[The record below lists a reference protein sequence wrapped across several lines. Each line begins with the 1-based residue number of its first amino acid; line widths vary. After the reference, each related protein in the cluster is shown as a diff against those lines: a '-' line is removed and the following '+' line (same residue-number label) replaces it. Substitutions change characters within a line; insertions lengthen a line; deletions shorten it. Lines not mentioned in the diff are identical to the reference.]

1 MADEPDGTGS
11 ARSGTLASE
20 IFWEPHASP
29 RSVWPLV
36 AAYPV
41 LILAVYRRSRPLLV
55 GVLVSVVTNLLV
67 VSPPETDD
75 AWATRVVLGER
86 VWLERVLTSSPR
98 DLGLIG
104 VGAAV
109 HLYAV
114 RAAVR
119 RQPVRTAVGTAAS
132 MALMFLFFGR
142 MVRLYE
148 EHASAVPGGGLPGSE
163 TRSAD
168 LVESSE

>member
-1 MADEPDGTGS
+1 MTNGSRGGDGDRT
-11 ARSGTLASE
+11 RSRANE
-20 IFWEPHASP
+20 VFWKPHSSP

-41 LILAVYRRSRPLLV
+41 LILAIYRRSRLLLV
-55 GVLVSVVTNLLV
+55 GTLLSVAANLLV

-86 VWLERVLTSSPR
+86 VWLERGLASSPR
-98 DLGLIG
+98 DLGVTA
-104 VGAAV
+104 VGAV
-109 HLYAV
+109 VNLYTL

-119 RQPVRTAVGTAAS
+119 RQPVRTGLGVVAS
-132 MALMFLFFGR
+132 MALTFLFFDR

-148 EHASAVPGGGLPGSE
+148 AHADGRAESGSSPG
-163 TRSAD
+163 
-168 LVESSE
+168 